1 MPKTAFILRKV
12 HSFVHF
18 SENESFNDYMK
29 SKKKYSIGFYP
40 AKEIARWGVLSKK
53 EREAVLEKEWY
64 LRWSYRNPE
73 TGKMERQDNI
83 KAGVNFYKSKQER
96 LEILNT
102 LQRNLEHLLKSGYSP
117 YEDEAPGKQE
127 IRSVT
132 EAIDFGFNLKKEVLG
147 KTYFNNFKA
156 CIKRF
161 EKYLIAK
168 GYGNRFIT
176 SVDKKVVNQYL
187 NHVLQASSARNR
199 NNTRSDIS
207 SLFQVLEDNDIIP
220 ANFIKKIPVLKSR
233 PNRNKTYTNDQVE
246 AIYTYLE
253 KKDPNLLLF
262 IKFVS
267 YNFLRPVEVC
277 RLRVGD
283 INLNEKTLTVK
294 AKNKILKQKII
305 PEMLLDAL
313 PDLSKFDKDDFLFTP
328 NGKPGKWEA
337 TENNKRDLFSRRFSE
352 VKKHFGL
359 GKEYGLYS
367 FRHTFITK
375 LYREMRKNLTPFET
389 KSKLMLI
396 TGHTTMT
403 ALEKYLRDID
413 AELPEDYSELL
424 K

>member
-1 MPKTAFILRKV
+1 
-12 HSFVHF
+12 
-18 SENESFNDYMK
+18 MK
-29 SKKKYSIGFYP
+29 PRKKYSIGFYP
-40 AKEIARWGVLSKK
+40 AREIARWSTLSKK
-53 EREAVLEKEWY
+53 ERETILKKEWY

-83 KAGVNFYKSKQER
+83 KAGVNFYKTKQER

-102 LQRNLEHLLKSGYSP
+102 LKRNLERLLKSGYSP
-117 YEDEAPGKQE
+117 YEDDASDKEE

-132 EAIDFGFNLKKEVLG
+132 QAIDFGLTLKKEVLG
-147 KTYFNNFKA
+147 KTYFTNFNA

-168 GYGNRFIT
+168 GYDNRFIT
-176 SVDKKVVNQYL
+176 SVDKKVINQYL
-187 NHVLQASSARNR
+187 NHVLKASSARNR
-199 NNTRSDIS
+199 NNTRADIS

-220 ANFIKKIPVLKSR
+220 ANFVKKIPVLKSK
-233 PNRNKTYTNDQVE
+233 PKRNKTYTNDQVE
-246 AIYTYLE
+246 AIYNYLGKE
-253 KKDPNLLLF
+253 DPNLLLF

-277 RLRVGD
+277 RLRIGD
-283 INLNEKTLTVK
+283 INLIEKTLTVK
-294 AKNKILKQKII
+294 AKNKVLKQKII
-305 PEMLLDAL
+305 PEMLIREL
-313 PDLSKFDKDDFLFTP
+313 PDLSKFDENDFLFTP
-328 NGKPGKWEA
+328 DGQPGKWEA

-375 LYREMRKNLTPFET
+375 LYREIRKELTPFET

-396 TGHTTMT
+396 TGHTSMT

-413 AELPEDYSELL
+413 AELPEDYSDLL